1 MSIVLC
7 AHTKC
12 SRILQDILALLEL
25 LDLRTFYQIAGNADD
40 IAVGRIEGQITDTF
54 TERALDNIEQE
65 LVVLMYRR
73 VDRENITGT

>member
-1 MSIVLC
+1 MLC

-12 SRILQDILALLEL
+12 SRILQDILTLLEL
-25 LDLRTFYQIAGNADD
+25 FDLRTLYQIAGNADD

-54 TERALDNIEQE
+54 AEGTLDDIEQE

-73 VDRENITGT
+73 INRENITST